1 MPPSRQFRRRCR
13 RLPRPDSHIA
23 ELSRRVREAQANQ
36 RIPSISAAA
45 VGNGEVVWQEALGL
59 ASVEPEERA
68 TADTQYRVGSITKT
82 FTAAAVMQLRDA
94 GELSLD
100 ERLEQHL
107 PEAHHGAL
115 TLRRMLAH
123 MSGLQREMP
132 GYVWETLDF
141 PDRAGLVSG
150 LVDAEQVLPPGA
162 RWHYSNLAFALLGE
176 VVARRSGLEYED
188 YVTER
193 LLNPLD
199 LTRTSFD
206 PAAPT
211 ANAYFVEPYSDRVRP
226 EQNVIKGALAAA
238 GSLWSTTA
246 DLARWGLALVD
257 GAEGVLRRETVE
269 EMRTFQSMAD
279 LEEWKL
285 GWGLG
290 LMLMREGDRIFVGH
304 AGAMPG
310 FLACLAVS
318 PKERSGAVVLVNSG
332 AGVEIE
338 KLTRKLAVIAAEAY
352 PREPDPWRPIDG
364 VPPELEPLLGRWWSE
379 GTEVVIRYRKGKL
392 EVREAGAPA
401 AAPPAVFEPDGPDRF
416 RGVSGPEQ
424 GEPLEV
430 VRGSDGAVE
439 KLYWAT
445 YPMTRT
451 PKPFSS

>member
-1 MPPSRQFRRRCR
+1 MPTMTP
-13 RLPRPDSHIA
+13 PDPPVA
-23 ELSRRVREAQANQ
+23 ELSRLVREAQANE

-68 TADTQYRVGSITKT
+68 TIDTQYRVGSITKT
-82 FTAAAVMQLRDA
+82 ITAAAVMQLRDA

-100 ERLEQHL
+100 DRLEQHL
-107 PEAHHGAL
+107 PEAHHGTL

-150 LVDAEQVLPPGA
+150 LVDAQQVLPPGA

-176 VVARRSGLEYED
+176 VVARRSGLEYEA
-188 YVTER
+188 YVQEH

-199 LTRTSFD
+199 LNRTSFD
-206 PAAPT
+206 PAAPA
-211 ANAYFVEPYSDRVRP
+211 ANAYFVEPYADRVRP

-238 GSLWSTTA
+238 GSLWSTTG
-246 DLARWGLALVD
+246 DLARWGVVLVE
-257 GAEGVLRRETVE
+257 GAEGVLRRETAE

-290 LMLMREGDRIFVGH
+290 LTLLREGDRIFVGH
-304 AGAMPG
+304 GGAMPG
-310 FLACLAVS
+310 FLAGLAVS

-332 AGVEIE
+332 AGVKIDE
-338 KLTRKLAVIAAEAY
+338 LTRKIAVVAAEAY
-352 PREPDPWRPIDG
+352 PPEPEPWRPIDG

-379 GTEVVIRYRKGKL
+379 GTEFVIRYRNGKL
-392 EVREAGAPA
+392 EAREAEGPA
-401 AAPPAVFEPDGPDRF
+401 TAPPAVFEPDGADRF

-451 PKPFSS
+451 PQSFSG

>member
-1 MPPSRQFRRRCR
+1 MTPPDP
-13 RLPRPDSHIA
+13 LVA
-23 ELSRRVREAQANQ
+23 ELSRLVREAQAKE

-59 ASVEPEERA
+59 ASVDPEQP
-68 TADTQYRVGSITKT
+68 TTSDTQYRVGSITKT

-100 ERLEQHL
+100 DRLEQHV

-132 GYVWETLDF
+132 GYVWETLEF

-150 LVDAEQVLPPGA
+150 LADAEQVLPPGA

-176 VVARRSGLEYED
+176 VVARRSGLQYED
-188 YVTER
+188 YVRER
-193 LLNPLD
+193 LLKPLALD
-199 LTRTSFD
+199 RTSFD
-206 PAAPT
+206 PAGPT
-211 ANAYFVEPYSDRVRP
+211 ASAYFVEPYTDRVRP
-226 EQNVIKGALAAA
+226 EQNAIKGAFAAA
-238 GSLWSTTA
+238 GSLWSTTG
-246 DLARWGLALVD
+246 DLARWGVALIE

-269 EMRTFQSMAD
+269 EMRAFQSMAD

-290 LMLMREGDRIFVGH
+290 LMLLREGDRIFVGH
-304 AGAMPG
+304 SGAMPG
-310 FLACLAVS
+310 FLAGLAIS

-332 AGVEIE
+332 AGVKIE
-338 KLTRKLAVIAAEAY
+338 ELTRKLAVAAADAY
-352 PREPDPWRPIDG
+352 PPEPEPWRPVDG
-364 VPPELEPLLGRWWSE
+364 VPRELEPLLGRWWSE
-379 GTEVVIRYRKGKL
+379 GTEFVIRYRSGKL
-392 EVREAGAPA
+392 EARAAEAPA
-401 AAPPAVFEPDGPDRF
+401 TAPPAVFEPDGADRF

-430 VRGSDGAVE
+430 VRSSDGAVE

-451 PKPFSS
+451 PQSFGG

>member
-1 MPPSRQFRRRCR
+1 MPTMTPPDPSF
-13 RLPRPDSHIA
+13 A
-23 ELSRRVREAQANQ
+23 ELSRLVRETQANE

-45 VGNGEVVWQEALGL
+45 VGNGDVVWQEALGL

-68 TADTQYRVGSITKT
+68 TSDTQYRVGSITKT

-100 ERLEQHL
+100 DRLEQHL
-107 PEAHHGAL
+107 PEAHHGTL

-150 LVDAEQVLPPGA
+150 LADAQQVLPPGA

-188 YVTER
+188 YVREH
-193 LLNPLD
+193 LLEPLD
-199 LTRTSFD
+199 LSRTSFE
-206 PAAPT
+206 PGAPT
-211 ANAYFVEPYSDRVRP
+211 ASAYFVEPYTDRVRP
-226 EQNVIKGALAAA
+226 EQNVIKGAFAAA

-246 DLARWGLALVD
+246 DLARWGVVLVE
-257 GAEGVLRRETVE
+257 GAEGVLRRETAE
-269 EMRTFQSMAD
+269 EMRAFQSMAD

-290 LMLMREGDRIFVGH
+290 LMLLREGDRIFVGH
-304 AGAMPG
+304 GGAMPG
-310 FLACLAVS
+310 FLAGLAVS

-332 AGVEIE
+332 AGVKIDE
-338 KLTRKLAVIAAEAY
+338 LTRKLAVVAADAY
-352 PREPDPWRPIDG
+352 PREPEPWQPVDS

-379 GTEVVIRYRKGKL
+379 GTEFVIRYRNGKL
-392 EVREAGAPA
+392 EAREAEGPA
-401 AAPPAVFEPDGPDRF
+401 TAPPAVFEQDGADRF

-451 PKPFSS
+451 PQSFSG